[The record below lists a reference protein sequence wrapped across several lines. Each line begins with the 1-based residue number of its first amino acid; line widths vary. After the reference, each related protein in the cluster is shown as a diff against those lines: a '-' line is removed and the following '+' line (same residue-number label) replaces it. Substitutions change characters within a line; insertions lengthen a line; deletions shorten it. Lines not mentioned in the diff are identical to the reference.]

1 MDYGWAYHTLAYRVL
16 LYSLALHPRV
26 HSIFA
31 GVPYC
36 SSPWLAMEHGTN
48 ATELFALVGGDRYGP
63 PAQAA
68 PRASSNLPQPYI
80 LRYTRITADKPRH
93 HSAALLTRKL
103 CSLYATPPTSGLQRT
118 CRGDVCPGDPRR
130 RRQACASGRA
140 RHVGGLAAAESHDV
154 AVGMGARAS
163 TTVLYRYTQAAT
175 ALVRPPAS
183 RSDACA
189 PHLVLRARH
198 PKAPFTVSPGH
209 FLYYYYSTGLGA
221 GSLSEVS
228 LSRQVRRGDVTW
240 AGPLRA
246 RFITNG
252 RLAACAMAVLR

>member
-1 MDYGWAYHTLAYRVL
+1 M
-16 LYSLALHPRV
+16 HPIC
-26 HSIFA
+26 H
-31 GVPYC
+31 
-36 SSPWLAMEHGTN
+36 
-48 ATELFALVGGDRYGP
+48 
-63 PAQAA
+63 
-68 PRASSNLPQPYI
+68 
-80 LRYTRITADKPRH
+80 
-93 HSAALLTRKL
+93 
-103 CSLYATPPTSGLQRT
+103 PPTSGLQRT

-163 TTVLYRYTQAAT
+163 TTVLYRYTQAT
-175 ALVRPPAS
+175 TTLVRPPAS